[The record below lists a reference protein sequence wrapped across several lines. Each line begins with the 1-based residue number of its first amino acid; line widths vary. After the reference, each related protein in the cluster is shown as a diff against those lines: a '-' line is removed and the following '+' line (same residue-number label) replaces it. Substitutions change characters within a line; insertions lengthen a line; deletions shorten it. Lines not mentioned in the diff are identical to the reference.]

1 MKKCED
7 CGREMQ
13 EMEVKVE
20 GAEAEAKGWKCE
32 CGNIAFDEE
41 SGMKVVEELERK
53 EVLTDLPTLSLEQK
67 IIKLSKGR
75 LGMYLPKDVVRCA
88 EIQPGKKV
96 FVSLLD
102 KKKILLTVE

>member
-13 EMEVKVE
+13 EMEVEVE
-20 GAEAEAKGWKCE
+20 GAEAKARGWRCE
-32 CGNIAFDEE
+32 CGNIAFDED

-53 EVLTDLPTLSLEQK
+53 EGPTSLPALSLEQK

-88 EIQPGKKV
+88 EIQPGKRV